1 MNMHATHSTIIFLKI
16 FILLIDIIATVN
28 INISF
33 ILLDIVITFSVTI
46 TNQHITIF
54 VIIVGAIII
63 INNNIIASITSITIT
78 TYIFIVTNTTII
90 LLLLLHILNFSIIV
104 SINNIII
111 TMTNT
116 ASSDTAFF
124 ILGIAIT
131 YSVTITNL
139 HITFFIIFTIIVT
152 IIYSNTTLA
161 IDITTDTTTTFLCLM
176 IIIMTSTNSII
187 YITFTSSITNL
198 DISVVYF
205 RISIDSMY
213 RWAAT
218 VLHRDCSF
226 SLHTEVITLLYSAG
240 APPGAPLFIF
250 FKGHQMSQPKV
261 SEVLTGQFDAQF
273 AEEVI
278 RSFKEYRFLLHSQS
292 NRHPLQAKYSPI
304 HRPRFL
310 DPIQAL
316 YHPKKPGSQRGEVV
330 IEVCPTMLFLLP

>member
-116 ASSDTAFF
+116 ASSDTSFV

-152 IIYSNTTLA
+152 IIYPNTTLA
-161 IDITTDTTTTFLCLM
+161 IDTTTTFLCLM
-176 IIIMTSTNSII
+176 IIIMTSTSSII
-187 YITFTSSITNL
+187 YITFTFSITSL
-198 DISVVYF
+198 DISVVHF

-226 SLHTEVITLLYSAG
+226 SLHTDVITLLYPAG
-240 APPGAPLFIF
+240 APPVAPLFIF

-261 SEVLTGQFDAQF
+261 SEFLTGQFDAQF

-316 YHPKKPGSQRGEVV
+316 YHPKMVAH
-330 IEVCPTMLFLLP
+330 ILLS